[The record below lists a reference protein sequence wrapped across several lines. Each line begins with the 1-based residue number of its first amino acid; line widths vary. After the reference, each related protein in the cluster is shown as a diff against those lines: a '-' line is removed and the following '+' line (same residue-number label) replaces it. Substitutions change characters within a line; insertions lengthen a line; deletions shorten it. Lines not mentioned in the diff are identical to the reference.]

1 MNPEQLEEI
10 GQLIDRLDNL
20 CSAMELPM
28 PAELHLKALK
38 ESLPN
43 VRDDLQ
49 LIYIDAGGENH
60 WE

>member
-10 GQLIDRLDNL
+10 GQHIDRLDNL
-20 CSAMELPM
+20 CGAMKLPL

-38 ESLPN
+38 EALPS
-43 VRDDLQ
+43 VMDGLKA
-49 LIYIDAGGENH
+49 IYINAGGENH